1 MRIVLNGEE
10 KEIREAL
17 TLFAL
22 VQELGLPKEGV
33 ALAVNRQVVPR
44 AEWTNRFLN
53 SGDRVE
59 IVRAVG
65 GG

>member
-10 KEIREAL
+10 KEVREAL
-17 TLFAL
+17 SLFSL
-22 VQELGLPKEGV
+22 VQQLGLPKEGV

-44 AEWTNRFLN
+44 AEWTNRCLN